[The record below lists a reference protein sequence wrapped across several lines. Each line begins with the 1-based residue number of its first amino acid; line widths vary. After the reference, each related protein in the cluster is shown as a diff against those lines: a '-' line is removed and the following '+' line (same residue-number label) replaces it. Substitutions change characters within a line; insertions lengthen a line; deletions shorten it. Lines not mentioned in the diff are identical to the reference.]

1 MAKTE
6 KFIVIEIIR
15 RSPMMEKLRL
25 KGYQKK
31 YKTRRS

>member
-1 MAKTE
+1 MVKTE

-15 RSPMMEKLRL
+15 RTPMMEKLRF

-31 YKTRRS
+31 YKIRK